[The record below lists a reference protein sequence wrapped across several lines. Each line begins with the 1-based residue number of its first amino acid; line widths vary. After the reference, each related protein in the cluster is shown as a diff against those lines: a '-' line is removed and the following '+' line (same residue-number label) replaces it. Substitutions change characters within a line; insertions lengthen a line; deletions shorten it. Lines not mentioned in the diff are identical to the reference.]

1 MHLIKS
7 HSHDS
12 REIKM
17 DDDDNFVI
25 IMRCYFLLHLLC
37 KNFEIKYFQCC
48 YLKIYIVVNEK
59 KIYDHSEISFKKYS
73 ASSLDVVIRIML
85 YMLI

>member
-48 YLKIYIVVNEK
+48 YLKIYRVVNEK
-59 KIYDHSEISFKKYS
+59 KYMTIQK
-73 ASSLDVVIRIML
+73 SLLKNIQHQVLMW
-85 YMLI
+85 